1 MKRVLIGVAVLLACT
16 VVPVA
21 AIFAY
26 EAYRTRDLD
35 AEIVA
40 RAPEI
45 GNFHPAS
52 LHLRKGQPAKI
63 RIRNVDTV
71 AHGFAIPALGVDA
84 GTVFAGTVSTIEFT
98 PERAGRFT
106 YVCTVYCGDYHFQMR
121 GFLEV
126 AP

>member
-1 MKRVLIGVAVLLACT
+1 MKKAIIGVAILLSCT

-21 AIFAY
+21 AIFGY
-26 EAYRTRDLD
+26 EAYRTRDLT

-45 GNFHPAS
+45 GNFHPPT
-52 LHLRKGQPAKI
+52 LRLKRGEPAKI

-84 GTVFAGTVSTIEFT
+84 GRVDAGHVETVEFV
-98 PERAGRFT
+98 PEQEGRFV
-106 YVCTVYCGDYHFQMR
+106 YLCTVYCGDFHFQMR
-121 GFLEV
+121 GTLEV
-126 AP
+126 VP